1 VAWRLRNSAALW
13 FDASVTPL
21 RFPFCGMVSRIASV
35 RRTLSSLALG
45 DLPLV
50 VLSRGLDA
58 SAEQRAAHAEISRMS
73 RNARH
78 LVVADSYHEIHL
90 SHPEVVVKAI
100 WDVVASV
107 RAKAPLP

>member
-1 VAWRLRNSAALW
+1 
-13 FDASVTPL
+13 
-21 RFPFCGMVSRIASV
+21 M

-90 SHPEVVVKAI
+90 SHPEVVVTAI
-100 WDVVASV
+100 RDVVASV